1 MILLIYTKDIVYTY
15 IIAKLEVLFVK
26 KYITINS
33 FILTVISFL
42 FVEII
47 LFPNILYEAIPYQSY
62 KLINNKEI
70 LPFEKVW
77 YDVWKN
83 INNLTIREQITIT
96 TYIVNYINPDFT
108 PAYIVRG
115 DAYFTN
121 KDYINALQDY
131 TIAIEQQPNNA
142 EIYYKRGLTYNY
154 LKDFY
159 SNAINDFKQATDLN
173 NNVANFWAEYSYALK
188 FSHYGADEMLA
199 KAIAINPQY
208 KNFNYNELEQQR
220 TTIVYSSALEKALF
234 YSYIGNYFLA
244 DKYFEIVNRLNYL
257 PKQVNINYN
266 YIINMMK
273 SAILSGHFESAFY
286 IGKHFLSTNSNNLNN
301 DKLAEVYMW
310 EAFACAGIYKDDLF
324 VQYKNLALNL
334 SPKNPQVYCILG
346 NIYWKIYDD
355 TSNAIDNY
363 QKALN
368 LMPKENLDYFILSM
382 ELAQIY
388 KNLGDITKAYAIA
401 YNMIISQKEL
411 PNIENINPLDTP
423 IYLTYAKAYDIL
435 GNTQLA
441 KIYYQIA
448 FNLNPNIDIPEK
460 YYPNKVEKLQY
471 LPSIIIDINDTT
483 AIELKTNIFN

>member
-1 MILLIYTKDIVYTY
+1 
-15 IIAKLEVLFVK
+15 
-26 KYITINS
+26 
-33 FILTVISFL
+33 
-42 FVEII
+42 
-47 LFPNILYEAIPYQSY
+47 
-62 KLINNKEI
+62 
-70 LPFEKVW
+70 
-77 YDVWKN
+77 
-83 INNLTIREQITIT
+83 
-96 TYIVNYINPDFT
+96 
-108 PAYIVRG
+108 
-115 DAYFTN
+115 
-121 KDYINALQDY
+121 
-131 TIAIEQQPNNA
+131 
-142 EIYYKRGLTYNY
+142 
-154 LKDFY
+154 
-159 SNAINDFKQATDLN
+159 
-173 NNVANFWAEYSYALK
+173 
-188 FSHYGADEMLA
+188 
-199 KAIAINPQY
+199 
-208 KNFNYNELEQQR
+208 
-220 TTIVYSSALEKALF
+220 
-234 YSYIGNYFLA
+234 
-244 DKYFEIVNRLNYL
+244 
-257 PKQVNINYN
+257 
-266 YIINMMK
+266 MMK

-310 EAFACAGIYKDDLF
+310 EAFTCAGIYKEDLF

-334 SPKNPQVYCILG
+334 SPKNPQVYWILG

-423 IYLTYAKAYDIL
+423 IYLTYAKAYGIL

-448 FNLNPNIDIPEK
+448 FNLNPNIDISEK

>member
-1 MILLIYTKDIVYTY
+1 M
-15 IIAKLEVLFVK
+15 K

-83 INNLTIREQITIT
+83 IDKLTIREQIAVAS
-96 TYIVNYINPDFT
+96 YIIDFIDPDFT

-121 KDYINALQDY
+121 KDYIEALQDY
-131 TIAIEQQPNNA
+131 TTAIEQQPNNA

-159 SNAINDFKQATDLN
+159 PNAINDFKQAIDLN
-173 NNVANFWAEYSYALK
+173 NNIADFWAEYSYALK
-188 FSHYGADEMLA
+188 ISHYGADETLA

-220 TTIVYSSALEKALF
+220 TTIVYSSVLEKALF
-234 YSYIGNYFLA
+234 YSYIENYPLA
-244 DKYFEIVNRLNYL
+244 NKYFDIANRLNYL
-257 PKQVNINYN
+257 PKQASSDYK
-266 YIINMMK
+266 YIIHMMK

-286 IGKHFLSTNSNNLNN
+286 TGKHFLSIANLND
-301 DKLAEVYMW
+301 DKLAELYMW
-310 EAFACAGIYKDDLF
+310 EAFACAGIHKKDLF

-334 SPKNPQVYCILG
+334 APKNPQVYWILG

-355 TSNAIDNY
+355 TNNAIDNY
-363 QKALN
+363 QEALN
-368 LMPKENLDYFILSM
+368 LIPKENPDYFILSI

-401 YNMIISQKEL
+401 YNMIISRKEL
-411 PNIENINPLDTP
+411 PNIENINPLDAP

-441 KIYYQIA
+441 KIYYQIT

-460 YYPNKVEKLQY
+460 YYLNNAEKLQY
-471 LPSIIIDINDTT
+471 LPSIIIDINDKT

>member
-15 IIAKLEVLFVK
+15 IIAKWEVLFVK

-33 FILTVISFL
+33 FIFTVISFL
-42 FVEII
+42 FAEII

-77 YDVWKN
+77 HEIWKD
-83 INNLTIREQITIT
+83 IDNLTIREQITIT
-96 TYIVNYINPDFT
+96 TYIIDFINPDFT

-121 KDYINALQDY
+121 KDYIEALQDY
-131 TIAIEQQPNNA
+131 TTAIKQQPNNA

-159 SNAINDFKQATDLN
+159 PHAINDFKQATNLN
-173 NNVANFWAEYSYALK
+173 NNIANFWAEYSYALK
-188 FSHYGADEMLA
+188 CSHYGADEMLA

-234 YSYIGNYFLA
+234 YSYIGNYLLA

-257 PKQVNINYN
+257 PKQVNSNYN
-266 YIINMMK
+266 YIITMMK

-286 IGKHFLSTNSNNLNN
+286 TGKHFLSTNSNNLNN
-301 DKLAEVYMW
+301 DKLAKIYMW
-310 EAFACAGIYKDDLF
+310 EAFACAGIYKKDLF
-324 VQYKNLALNL
+324 IQYKNLALNL
-334 SPKNPQVYCILG
+334 SPKNPQVYWILG
-346 NIYWKIYDD
+346 NIYWKIYNDA
-355 TSNAIDNY
+355 TNSINNY

-368 LMPKENLDYFILSM
+368 LIPKENLDYFIFSI

-401 YNMIISQKEL
+401 YNMITSQKEL
-411 PNIENINPLDTP
+411 PTTVNINPLDAP
-423 IYLTYAKAYDIL
+423 IYLAYAKAYDIL
-435 GNTQLA
+435 GNTELA
-441 KIYYQIA
+441 KICYQIA

-460 YYPNKVEKLQY
+460 YYPNNAEKLQY
-471 LPSIIIDINDTT
+471 LPSIIIDINDKT

>member
-83 INNLTIREQITIT
+83 IDKLTIREQIAVAS
-96 TYIVNYINPDFT
+96 YIIDFIDPDFT

-121 KDYINALQDY
+121 KDYIEALQDY
-131 TIAIEQQPNNA
+131 TTAIEQQPNNA

-159 SNAINDFKQATDLN
+159 PNAINDFKQAIDLN
-173 NNVANFWAEYSYALK
+173 NNIADFWAEYSYALK
-188 FSHYGADEMLA
+188 ISHYGADETLA

-220 TTIVYSSALEKALF
+220 TTIVYSSVLEKALF
-234 YSYIGNYFLA
+234 YSYIENYPLA
-244 DKYFEIVNRLNYL
+244 NKYFDIANRLNYL
-257 PKQVNINYN
+257 PKQASSDYK
-266 YIINMMK
+266 YIIHMMK

-286 IGKHFLSTNSNNLNN
+286 TGKHFLSIANLND
-301 DKLAEVYMW
+301 DKLAELYMW
-310 EAFACAGIYKDDLF
+310 EAFACAGIHKKDLF

-334 SPKNPQVYCILG
+334 APKNPQVYWILG

-355 TSNAIDNY
+355 TNNAIDNY
-363 QKALN
+363 QEALN
-368 LMPKENLDYFILSM
+368 LIPKENPDYFILSI

-401 YNMIISQKEL
+401 YNMIISRKEL
-411 PNIENINPLDTP
+411 PNIENINPLDAP

-441 KIYYQIA
+441 KIYYQIT

-460 YYPNKVEKLQY
+460 YYLNNAEKLQY
-471 LPSIIIDINDTT
+471 LPSIIIDINDKT

>member
-1 MILLIYTKDIVYTY
+1 M
-15 IIAKLEVLFVK
+15 K

-83 INNLTIREQITIT
+83 IDKLTIREQIAIT

-121 KDYINALQDY
+121 KDYIEALQDY
-131 TIAIEQQPNNA
+131 TTAIEQQPNNA

-159 SNAINDFKQATDLN
+159 PNAINDFKQAIDLN
-173 NNVANFWAEYSYALK
+173 NNIADFWAEYSYALK
-188 FSHYGADEMLA
+188 ISHYGADEMLA

-220 TTIVYSSALEKALF
+220 TTIVYSSVLEKALF
-234 YSYIGNYFLA
+234 YSYIENYPLA
-244 DKYFEIVNRLNYL
+244 NKYFDIANRLNYL
-257 PKQVNINYN
+257 PKQASSDYK
-266 YIINMMK
+266 YIIHMMK

-286 IGKHFLSTNSNNLNN
+286 TGKHFLSIANLND
-301 DKLAEVYMW
+301 DKLAELYMW
-310 EAFACAGIYKDDLF
+310 EAFACAGIHKKDLF

-334 SPKNPQVYCILG
+334 APKNPQVYWILG

-363 QKALN
+363 QEALN
-368 LMPKENLDYFILSM
+368 LIPKENPDYFILSI

-388 KNLGDITKAYAIA
+388 KNLGDITKAYDIA
-401 YNMIISQKEL
+401 YNMIISRKEL
-411 PNIENINPLDTP
+411 PTIENINPLDAP

-441 KIYYQIA
+441 KIYYQIT

-460 YYPNKVEKLQY
+460 YYLNNAEKLQY
-471 LPSIIIDINDTT
+471 LPSIIIDINDKT

>member
-15 IIAKLEVLFVK
+15 IIAKWEVLFVK

-42 FVEII
+42 FAEII

-83 INNLTIREQITIT
+83 IDNLTIREQIAIT

-121 KDYINALQDY
+121 KDYIEALQDY
-131 TIAIEQQPNNA
+131 TTAIEQQPNNA

-159 SNAINDFKQATDLN
+159 PNAINDFKQAIDLN
-173 NNVANFWAEYSYALK
+173 NNIADFWAEYSYALK
-188 FSHYGADEMLA
+188 ISHYGADETLA

-220 TTIVYSSALEKALF
+220 TTIVYSSVLEKALF
-234 YSYIGNYFLA
+234 YSYIENYPLA
-244 DKYFEIVNRLNYL
+244 NKYFDIANRLNYL
-257 PKQVNINYN
+257 PKQASSDYK
-266 YIINMMK
+266 YIIHMMK

-286 IGKHFLSTNSNNLNN
+286 TGKHFLSIANLND
-301 DKLAEVYMW
+301 DKLAELYMW
-310 EAFACAGIYKDDLF
+310 EAFACAGIHKKDLF

-363 QKALN
+363 QEALN
-368 LMPKENLDYFILSM
+368 LIPKENPDYFILSI

-401 YNMIISQKEL
+401 YNMIISRKEL
-411 PNIENINPLDTP
+411 PNIENINPLDAP

-441 KIYYQIA
+441 KIYYQIT

-460 YYPNKVEKLQY
+460 YYLNNAEKLQY
-471 LPSIIIDINDTT
+471 LPSIIIDINDKT

>member
-234 YSYIGNYFLA
+234 YSYIENYLLA
-244 DKYFEIVNRLNYL
+244 NKYFDIANRLNYL
-257 PKQVNINYN
+257 PKQASSEYK
-266 YIINMMK
+266 YIIHMMK

-286 IGKHFLSTNSNNLNN
+286 TGKHFLSFENLND
-301 DKLAEVYMW
+301 DKLAELYMW
-310 EAFACAGIYKDDLF
+310 EAFACAGIHKKDLF

-334 SPKNPQVYCILG
+334 SPKNPQVYWILG

-471 LPSIIIDINDTT
+471 LPSIIIDINDKT